1 MKDWRIDNEQSS
13 VQHNKVEW
21 NSNEQHSMHL
31 VALLVVQCGYWS
43 DHYFRGVGFCVEN
56 IGECE
61 SEKKI
66 VDIENRIVDIEKSLV
81 VVETEY
87 WLLMF
92 TTLK

>member
-1 MKDWRIDNEQSS
+1 
-13 VQHNKVEW
+13 
-21 NSNEQHSMHL
+21 MHL

-66 VDIENRIVDIEKSLV
+66 VDIENRNSG
-81 VVETEY
+81 Y
-87 WLLMF
+87 
-92 TTLK
+92 